1 MGGIANFI
9 GKTVGSLFGGVSK
22 AFGGG
27 GDAPTIQMPAAP
39 TPQVAAAAP
48 QVAAATANTPE
59 STPTEQTS
67 ATDTS
72 RRRRGKA
79 ALTIPTSGSG
89 TGGTGLNI

>member
-1 MGGIANFI
+1 MGGVGNFI
-9 GKTVGSLFGGVSK
+9 SHAFSSVFKGVSHLL
-22 AFGGG
+22 GGKQ
-27 GDAPTIQMPAAP
+27 APTIQMPSAP
-39 TPQVAAAAP
+39 TP

>member
-1 MGGIANFI
+1 MGGIVHFI
-9 GKTVGSLFGGVSK
+9 EKTVSK
-22 AFGGG
+22 VFGG

-39 TPQVAAAAP
+39 TPQVAAA
-48 QVAAATANTPE
+48 TASTPE

-79 ALTIPTSGSG
+79 ALTIPTSGAG

>member
-1 MGGIANFI
+1 MGGIAHFI
-9 GKTVGSLFGGVSK
+9 KKTVGKVL
-22 AFGGG
+22 GG

-39 TPQVAAAAP
+39 AP
-48 QVAAATANTPE
+48 TANTPE

>member
-1 MGGIANFI
+1 MGGIVDFI
-9 GKTVGSLFGGVSK
+9 GDTVGSIVGGVSK
-22 AFGGG
+22 VFGGG
-27 GDAPTIQMPAAP
+27 RDAPTIQMPSVP
-39 TPQVAAAAP
+39 TP

>member
-1 MGGIANFI
+1 MGGVGHFI
-9 GKTVGSLFGGVSK
+9 SHAFSSVFKGVSHLL
-22 AFGGG
+22 GGG
-27 GDAPTIQMPAAP
+27 QQAPTIQMPSAP
-39 TPQVAAAAP
+39 TP